1 MESFLDVQ
9 SFLTAKEQE
18 SIEKLF
24 FTKDQFKKITRMN
37 ITASKLYNY
46 LQCEHRV
53 WRDANGPQEEKS
65 KETNPFVQM
74 LWDKGV
80 GHEEKVVSGLGTV
93 LNLKDGTEEGRI
105 QQTLDAMRR
114 EVPLIYQ
121 GVVRSGDLLGIP
133 DLLKRNGDGTY
144 LPVDIKSGMGVE
156 GVDEA
161 SEEIGKY
168 KKHYAVQLALYSEVL
183 IDVGFAKQHKG
194 MIIDINSDEVIYEL
208 DLPMGARSS
217 LTWWDFYL
225 DTKIKASKL
234 INNEVQNTPAYFGMC
249 KLCPWY
255 GSCKKWVTNKQDP
268 TMLFYVGRRARDTLY
283 EDLDIENYK
292 DLRDLD
298 IGGLIEKK
306 KKDKHFLSGLG
317 ESSLEKIVRRSKIMG
332 ETKTPVIHIP
342 QSFPKTNFELY
353 FDIEDDPT
361 QAFVYLHG
369 VYERS
374 QNGERFVSFVALDK
388 TDEAEKNAWQNFWE
402 YIRSLPKDDFTIYY
416 YSHHE
421 KTTYHRMMRKYPDVV
436 TEEEVD
442 WFFSKEKAV
451 DLYSEVIL
459 NNTDW
464 PLMSYSLKEIA
475 QYLGFD
481 WRDKSPSGAMSIQW
495 FNTYL
500 ETKDQKDMDR
510 ILLYNE
516 DDCKATMVIKDF
528 LDKQQL

>member
-1 MESFLDVQ
+1 MYKVPILQRDKAIQV
-9 SFLTAKEQE
+9 K
-18 SIEKLF
+18 
-24 FTKDQFKKITRMN
+24 

-46 LQCEHRV
+46 LQCEHRI

-80 GHEEKVVSGLGTV
+80 GHEETIVKSLGVVLD
-93 LNLKDGTEEGRI
+93 LKDGTEDERI
-105 QQTLDAMRR
+105 QNTLDAM
-114 EVPLIYQ
+114 EKGVPLIYQ
-121 GVVRSGDLLGIP
+121 GMIMSGNLLGIP
-133 DLLKRNGDGTY
+133 DLLRSNGDGTY
-144 LPVDIKSGMGVE
+144 LPIDIKSGMGVE

-161 SEEIGKY
+161 SEEIGMF
-168 KKHYAVQLALYSEVL
+168 KKHYAVQLALYCEVL
-183 IDVGFAKQHKG
+183 IDVGFAKKHQG
-194 MIIDINSDEVIYEL
+194 MIIDINSDEVAYDL
-208 DLPMGARSS
+208 DLPMGARSP
-217 LTWWDFYL
+217 LTWWEFYQE
-225 DTKIKASKL
+225 TKIKAGKL
-234 INNEVQNTPAYFGMC
+234 LNNEVNNIPAYFGMC

-255 GSCKKWVTNKQDP
+255 SSCKKWIIAKQDP
-268 TMLFYVGRRARDTLY
+268 TMLFYVGRRARDTLH
-283 EDLDIENYK
+283 EDLDIESYPE
-292 DLRDLD
+292 LSDLD
-298 IGGLIEKK
+298 IESLMEKK

-317 ESSLEKIVRRSKIMG
+317 ESSLEKMVRRSKIMG

-342 QSFPKTNFELY
+342 ISFPKTSFELY

-374 QNGERFVSFVALDK
+374 PKGERFVDFTARDK
-388 TDEAEKNAWQNFWE
+388 TDEAEKLAWSNFWE
-402 YIRSLPKDDFTIYY
+402 YIRSLPKGDFTTYY

-421 KTTYHRMMRKYPDVV
+421 KTTYHRMMHKYPDVV
-436 TEEEVD
+436 TEEELD
-442 WFFSKEKAV
+442 WFFSNEKAI
-451 DLYSEVIL
+451 DLYSEVVL

-475 QYLGFD
+475 QYLGFS

-495 FNTYL
+495 FNKYL

-516 DDCKATMVIKDF
+516 DDCKATMIIKDF
-528 LDKQQL
+528 LDK